1 MYRRARGEGP
11 ADSKSATPLTGRSRL
26 PQLVCR
32 RGPRPG
38 DSFAQADRP
47 VGRTAPGPRIELPAY
62 ESAWESYHSVTTP
75 GYGAIWPA
83 PARCEALELSAR
95 DRELDL
101 YDSSGVIA
109 SIFRASRAN
118 RAVDFKLVYLRQ
130 DLLQRYLVATK
141 QRLAWAVWGERQFH
155 YEHRPRGV
163 EDVYRTYQH
172 IHRRW

>member
-62 ESAWESYHSVTTP
+62 ESGWESYHSVTTP
-75 GYGAIWPA
+75 GYGTIWPA
-83 PARCEALELSAR
+83 PALCDALKLTAR
-95 DRELDL
+95 DRKLDL
-101 YDSSGVIA
+101 HDSSGALA
-109 SIFRASRAN
+109 SLFRASRGN
-118 RAVDFKLVYLRQ
+118 RDASFKVIYLRE
-130 DLLQRYLVATK
+130 DLLQRYLALTK
-141 QRLAWAVWGERQFH
+141 
-155 YEHRPRGV
+155 
-163 EDVYRTYQH
+163 
-172 IHRRW
+172 